1 MYNFIS
7 NKINIYDPFATNI
20 FIIIIFVLIALIFLH
35 KEEFST
41 PLSLTQTVQIRGAAI
56 IFIVLG
62 HLWTHVS
69 SVQIWQNFAG
79 CSVNTFLFI
88 SGYGIAASFF
98 RKKINARSFIY
109 KRIKKVIIPYWIATF
124 IFILLDF
131 LFLGD
136 TLELNDLFLT
146 ISGVN
151 LNNATQNFDYVR
163 WYITFQLFWY
173 FVFLIA
179 FYRFSSKVALNLI
192 FVLAFLFFFLD
203 YYLLDFGWSQF
214 FAFPL
219 GCFFAAYKDNF
230 LSILKSYPLILK
242 LGFLLVCCH
251 IFIRYAI
258 HVKYISLPSIVL
270 KMVYEMN
277 SFIWTFS
284 LVLIF
289 GLFGNYGY
297 DSRFLEFIGKYSYE
311 IYLLHGPLLIKYN
324 FVFPIAY
331 NYEMPIPLTFFIFII
346 FISAVS
352 IFFNKINNFI
362 LAHE

>member
-1 MYNFIS
+1 MIHLRQ
-7 NKINIYDPFATNI
+7 I
-20 FIIIIFVLIALIFLH
+20 FSLLLYWFWLHYFFLH
-35 KEEFST
+35 KKEYSA

-62 HLWTHVS
+62 HLWTHVF

-88 SGYGIAASFF
+88 SGYGIAISFF
-98 RKKINARSFIY
+98 RKKINVRSFIY
-109 KRIKKVIIPYWIATF
+109 RRIEKVIIPYWIATI
-124 IFILLDF
+124 IFVFLDLL
-131 LFLGD
+131 LLGD
-136 TLELNDLFLT
+136 TLKLNDLFLT
-146 ISGVN
+146 LAGIN

-179 FYRFSSKVALNLI
+179 FYRFSSKVALNLM

-203 YYLLDFGWSQF
+203 YYLLDFGWIHF

-219 GCFFAAYKDNF
+219 GCFFAAYKDIF

-242 LGFLLVCCH
+242 FGFVLICCH

-258 HVKYISLPSIVL
+258 HIKYISLPSIVL

-284 LVLIF
+284 LVFIF
-289 GLFGNYGY
+289 ALFGNCGY
-297 DSRFLEFIGKYSYE
+297 SSRFLEFIGKYSYE

-331 NYEMPIPLTFFIFII
+331 NYEMPIPLTFLIFVI
-346 FISAVS
+346 FISGVS
-352 IFFNKINNFI
+352 IFFNKFNNFI